1 MDAEYFRTVWDYC
14 YWARDRL
21 LAATEGLSE
30 EEYAKPNGFVYGSIR
45 GILAHTL
52 GGEAAWLARWQDG
65 ASSMLGEAEL
75 PTLAALRSRWAEE
88 EAKMR
93 AFVGGLS
100 EAGLARD
107 VKLRRRDGTEGS
119 WPLWQLLA
127 HVVNHT
133 TQHRSEAAEAL
144 TLVGRSPGNLDMLFY
159 FAERNAR
166 S

>member
-30 EEYAKPNGFVYGSIR
+30 EEYARPNGFVYGSLR

-107 VKLRRRDGTEGS
+107 VKLRRGGG
-119 WPLWQLLA
+119 A
-127 HVVNHT
+127 GGGG
-133 TQHRSEAAEAL
+133 AL
-144 TLVGRSPGNLDMLFY
+144 GAL
-159 FAERNAR
+159 
-166 S
+166 